1 MKSNYFWIFFSAG
14 SMGAVVGEVGWV
26 LLEIA
31 VMASFMLLLD

>member
-1 MKSNYFWIFFSAG
+1 MKSNFFWSFSAG
-14 SMGAVVGEVGWV
+14 FMGAVVGEVGWV